1 MSTMPRVDPGLV
13 ADGLTMEFSPKRPPD
28 AVLLGCIV
36 GALTFLFGVVKLTN
50 SVNFLEMR
58 LVGHRV
64 GGRNATR
71 SRWPIMLRLV
81 TSLSFVTSCY
91 MCVLLVMEEAGM
103 LSQADQPPGW
113 LGSFHTS
120 RTVALSHGCRWSP
133 WLRWFRFFLY
143 VTSPPLRPYPF
154 VFSRPPR
161 VGGAAAVH
169 ASLQEACALRVAGV
183 HVRRRVA
190 RLCWR
195 SCCWRRGGVAPCSAP
210 KLCGWRS

>member
-143 VTSPPLRPYPF
+143 VTSPPLRPTP
-154 VFSRPPR
+154 SCSADPP
-161 VGGAAAVH
+161 
-169 ASLQEACALRVAGV
+169 ALVVLLLSMLRS
-183 HVRRRVA
+183 RRRVRFVSPVCMCAAVSLDCVGA
-190 RLCWR
+190 RVVGA
-195 SCCWRRGGVAPCSAP
+195 GG
-210 KLCGWRS
+210 G